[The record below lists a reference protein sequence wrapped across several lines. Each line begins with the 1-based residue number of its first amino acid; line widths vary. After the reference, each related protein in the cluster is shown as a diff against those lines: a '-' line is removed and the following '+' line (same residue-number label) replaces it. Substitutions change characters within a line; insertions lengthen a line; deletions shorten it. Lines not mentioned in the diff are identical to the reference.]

1 MNLATTVPRATPVAR
16 RRVSPLRRR
25 HVIEGYLL
33 LTPWLLGYVIFTAG
47 PVLVSLGLSFTSYNL
62 ISPPTFI
69 GFGNFVE
76 AFTKDQQFWPS
87 LIRTFN
93 YAAISVPLGI
103 VGSLAI
109 ALLLNVQVKGTTIFR
124 TLFFMPSLVPIVAS
138 TVLWAWLLQP
148 DWGLVNSAIFQVT
161 GQSGPRWFQSPD
173 WAMTGLISLALWTSI
188 GGTRMII
195 FLAGLQGV
203 PQELYDAASIDGAG
217 RWGRFWNVTLPLI
230 TPTVFFN
237 LVLGV
242 IAALQVFTAA
252 FVATGGGPAYATW
265 FYALHIYKQA
275 FSYYSMGYASAL
287 AWVFLLVILAL
298 TWVQFVASR
307 RWVYYAAENE

>member
-1 MNLATTVPRATPVAR
+1 M
-16 RRVSPLRRR
+16 SPLRRR
-25 HVIEGYLL
+25 HIIEGYLF
-33 LTPWLLGYVIFTAG
+33 LTPWLLGYLLFTAG
-47 PVLVSLGLSFTSYNL
+47 PVVVSLGLSFTSYNL

-69 GFGNFVE
+69 GFGNFTE

-93 YAAISVPLGI
+93 YAGISVPLGI
-103 VGSLAI
+103 IGSLAL
-109 ALLLNVQVKGTTIFR
+109 ALLLNMQVKGTTIFR

-148 DWGLVNSAIFQVT
+148 DWGLVNLAIFEMT
-161 GQSGPRWFQSPD
+161 GQPGPRWFQSPD

-217 RWGRFWNVTLPLI
+217 LWDRFWNVTLPLI

-242 IAALQVFTAA
+242 IGALQVFTAA

-287 AWVFLLVILAL
+287 AWVFLIVILAL
-298 TWVQFVASR
+298 TWIQFVASR